1 MILLTEKDADFIC
14 AAIRIEIDKTRNT
27 LIDIVNNADKKCQ
40 ALKNEKLESI
50 PEENRADFCNSMD
63 YVCELLKNRAQKE
76 LGEQEAVL
84 LKSLELLTTG
94 SEFSK

>member
-27 LIDIVNNADKKCQ
+27 LIDVVNNADKACQ
-40 ALKNEKLESI
+40 SLKNRELESI
-50 PEENRADFCNSMD
+50 PEENRADFCNATD
-63 YVCELLKNRAQKE
+63 RACELLKNMAQKE